1 MLAHAL
7 LVVAALAE
15 RTRHPRPPELILVTC
30 NEIQHLFAALL
41 ARPATD
47 RGHRLRWSA

>member
-1 MLAHAL
+1 MLAHAF

-15 RTRHPRPPELILVTC
+15 RTHHPRPPELIPVTC

-41 ARPATD
+41 ASR
-47 RGHRLRWSA
+47 H